1 MRITASAQQPPPQPI
16 SWEER
21 MEGPDKSLINCWLR
35 GREKALEVSALAAA
49 AIAGELP
56 ILPFKGGIARAI
68 KTKTKIGAH
77 QYLAMWQGLR
87 GEDLDITQG
96 AEVRLTCS
104 KTGVIVT
111 FTDDYTKFKDADE

>member
-1 MRITASAQQPPPQPI
+1 
-16 SWEER
+16 

-35 GREKALEVSALAAA
+35 GREKATETPALAAA

-56 ILPFKGGIARAI
+56 ILPFRGGIARKI

-87 GEDLDITQG
+87 GEDLNITQG
-96 AEVRLTCS
+96 TEVRLTCS
-104 KTGVIVT
+104 KTGVPVT
-111 FTDDYTKFKDADE
+111 FTDDHTKFNDEDE